1 MKRKS
6 YTILLLSPDSDR
18 FRRIRVSSP
27 LLWTAGAVV
36 VGLLLVALAVP
47 PILSRLGDHVAA
59 RERLE
64 SENRSLR
71 GRESEFE
78 HDLGLIAS
86 QLNSF
91 EAQTQRLGEELG
103 VEGLPSSQ
111 PAVGGD
117 SDVDD
122 VSGID
127 QELGALRTRAVD
139 LDQSLAELDRVFQE
153 RIRLLQS
160 TPSIVPVEG
169 WFSHGFGWRNDPWTG
184 SREFHKGIDIV
195 ADLGVDVTAS
205 AEGVVTHAG
214 RNGGY
219 GKTVDISHGFGYVTR
234 YAHLSEILVRPGQ
247 RLRRGQILGRVG
259 STGRSTGPH
268 LHYEV
273 FRDSRRVNPWK
284 YLGQRGR

>member
-1 MKRKS
+1 MKRKH
-6 YTILLLSPDSDR
+6 YTILLLSPDSDH
-18 FRRIRVSSP
+18 FRRLRISSP
-27 LLWTAGAVV
+27 LVWAAGSLVV
-36 VGLLLVALAVP
+36 VLLVTALAVP
-47 PILSRLGDHVAA
+47 QILSRMGDQDQA

-64 SENRSLR
+64 SENHSLR
-71 GRESEFE
+71 TRGSELE
-78 HDLGLIAS
+78 QDLGLIAS

-91 EAQTQRLGEELG
+91 EAQTQRLAEELG
-103 VEGLPSSQ
+103 VEDLPSNQ

-117 SDVDD
+117 SGLAG

-160 TPSIVPVEG
+160 TPSILPVEG

-195 ADLGVDVTAS
+195 ADVGVDVTAS
-205 AEGVVTHAG
+205 ADGVVTHAG

-219 GKTVDISHGFGYVTR
+219 GKTIDISHGFGYVTR

-247 RLRRGQILGRVG
+247 RLRRGELLGRVG

>member
-47 PILSRLGDHVAA
+47 PILSLLGDHVAA